1 MKLILWAAVT
11 LGLATVAAVASPP
24 PGPQPDGSTLL
35 HNQWSIR
42 PVGQQIKLGDF
53 PVTIAVHPS
62 GRYACILH
70 SGYGA
75 HQIWTVDLA
84 TQKVLAVTPVHETYG
99 GLVFSSNGHQLYCT
113 GGGDDVLHVFGFDH
127 GQVGAPRDIPLPL
140 AGAHAVIA
148 GVAAGA
154 DPHTAFVTVLFSSLV
169 MRVDLDRSRPA
180 WTTAL
185 DPVAA
190 GADQAAAKSE
200 IAEIA
205 PNDEPSQTLVDGAD
219 PLGLTFD
226 PRRHRLYATL
236 WGKSDVAVL
245 DSDHGQILARWPVGL
260 HPNDILLS
268 RDQRRL
274 FVSIGGKN
282 SIVVLDPD
290 TGAIVETLNSA
301 FAPGD
306 PPGSTPDSL
315 ALSPDGNTLFAANAY
330 NNDIAVFDVS
340 VPRQSRALGFIPT
353 GWFPTS
359 VRLTPD
365 GRQLLVTSGRG
376 LAASPNG
383 SVADGPKN
391 GRIIT
396 VRPGRTGLSKRF
408 PYIGTLYAG
417 SLGTVDLP
425 RSADD
430 REAVLRHWTEIAA
443 SCRPA
448 QVVDADPANPIP
460 AGAGGATPLRY
471 VIYIIKENRTYDEVF
486 GDLPEG
492 NGDPSLCLF
501 PEATTPNLHRL
512 AREFVLLDNFYANA
526 EISASGHEWSMG
538 AYSSEFVER
547 NWPLNYGHKQSRVPY
562 PAEGSYVA
570 AIPSLGYLWDRAI
583 AAGVTFRDYGEFVH
597 GEATPE
603 HPSVSNYPALKGN
616 IDPLYRGWSL
626 SYSDLGR
633 ADRFIS
639 ELRRFEAAG
648 EMPRLQILRLPND
661 HTEAAKAGALT
672 PRSMVAQNDLA
683 VGRLVEAVSH
693 SKFWPQTAIFVVEDD
708 AQNGPDHVDAHR
720 TEALVISP
728 YVKRHAVD
736 SAAYTSCSMLAS
748 IEKILGIAPMS
759 QFDAAAAPMRASFGP
774 TADLAP
780 YTAAPA
786 QISLQ
791 EHNPAGTK
799 AAALS
804 ARFNFAHEDAIDDRT
819 FNLVL
824 WSAMRGENSA
834 MPAPVHSAFVRPIKG
849 KDDDD
854 DDDDLQLE

>member
-1 MKLILWAAVT
+1 LST
-11 LGLATVAAVASPP
+11 GLATAALAKGPQ
-24 PGPQPDGSTLL
+24 PGPQADGSTLL

-42 PVGQQIKLGDF
+42 PLGQQVRLGDF
-53 PVTIAVHPS
+53 PVTIAVHPA

-84 TQKVLAVTPVHETYG
+84 TQKVLGVTPVHETYG
-99 GLVFSSNGHQLYCT
+99 GLVFSSDGHRLYCT
-113 GGGDDVLHVFGFDH
+113 GGGDDVLHSFSFDQ
-127 GQVGAPRDIPLPL
+127 GKIGAVRDISLPV
-140 AGAHAVIA
+140 AGPHAVMA
-148 GVAAGA
+148 GVIPGA
-154 DPHTAFVTVLFSSLV
+154 NAHTAFVTVLFSSLV
-169 MRVDLDRSRPA
+169 MRVDLDRGRPA

-185 DPVAA
+185 DPAAA
-190 GADQAAAKSE
+190 GADPTEAESE
-200 IAEIA
+200 NADIA
-205 PNDEPSQTLVDGAD
+205 PNEGPPPAMVEGSD
-219 PLGLTFD
+219 PLGLAFD
-226 PRRHRLYATL
+226 SHRHRLYATL

-245 DSDHGQILARWPVGL
+245 DSEHGQVLARWPVGL

-268 RDQRRL
+268 ADRSRL

-290 TGAIVETLNSA
+290 SGVIVETLSSA

-315 ALSPDGNTLFAANAY
+315 ALSPDGKTLYAANGY

-340 VPRQSRALGFIPT
+340 VPRKSRALGFIPT

-365 GRQLLVTSGRG
+365 CRQLLVTSGRG
-376 LAASPNG
+376 LSPSPDASLA
-383 SVADGPKN
+383 SGPKD
-391 GRIIT
+391 GRIID
-396 VRPGRTGLSKRF
+396 VRPGRTGPTTHF

-417 SLGTVDLP
+417 SLGIVNLP
-425 RSADD
+425 RGAED
-430 REAVLRHWTEIAA
+430 RETALRQWTELAA

-448 QVVDADPANPIP
+448 PARVAADPANPIP
-460 AGAGGATPLRY
+460 AVTGGATPLRY
-471 VIYIIKENRTYDEVF
+471 VIYVIKENRTYDEVF

-492 NGDPSLCLF
+492 NGDPALCLF

-512 AREFVLLDNFYANA
+512 TREFVLLDNFYANA

-547 NWPLNYGHKQSRVPY
+547 NWPLNYGHKKGKVPY
-562 PAEGSYVA
+562 PAEGGYAA
-570 AIPSLGYLWDRAI
+570 AIPSLGYLWDRAL
-583 AAGVTFRDYGEFVH
+583 AARVTFRDYGEFVH

-603 HPSVSNYPALKGN
+603 NPSVSNESTLKGH
-616 IDPLYRGWSL
+616 IDPLYRGWAL
-626 SYSDLGR
+626 TYSDLKR
-633 ADRFIS
+633 ADRFIA
-639 ELRRFEAAG
+639 ELHRFEKTG
-648 EMPRLQILRLPND
+648 DMPQLQILRLPND
-661 HTEAAKAGALT
+661 HTEAAKAGALS

-728 YVKRHAVD
+728 YVKRHSVD
-736 SAAYTSCSMLAS
+736 SSAYTSCSILAT
-748 IEKILGIAPMS
+748 IEKILGIGAMS
-759 QFDAAAAPMRASFGP
+759 QFDAAALPMRASFGAA
-774 TADLAP
+774 ADLAP
-780 YTAAPA
+780 YTAVPA
-786 QISLQ
+786 QISL
-791 EHNPAGTK
+791 EERNPAGTK

-804 ARFNFAHEDAIDDRT
+804 ARFNFAHEDAIDDQT
-819 FNLVL
+819 FNRVL
-824 WSAMRGENSA
+824 WTAMRGEKSA
-834 MPAPVHSAFVRPIKG
+834 LPAPVHAAFVRPIKG

-854 DDDDLQLE
+854 DDDDDR